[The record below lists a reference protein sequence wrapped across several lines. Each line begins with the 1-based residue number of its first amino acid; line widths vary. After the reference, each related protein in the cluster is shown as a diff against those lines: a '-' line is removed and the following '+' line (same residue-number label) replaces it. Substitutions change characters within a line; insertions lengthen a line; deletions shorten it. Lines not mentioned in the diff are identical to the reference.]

1 MKHSMY
7 ARKQNY
13 MGNIKPRIATRIEQ
27 PIYSKDEVTGNI
39 IITGMQTLIFPVNV
53 NRSLN
58 IRKDALNA
66 GISTTGVRVTR

>member
-1 MKHSMY
+1 MKPSMH
-7 ARKQNY
+7 ARKHNY

-53 NRSLN
+53 NRSPN
-58 IRKDALNA
+58 IGKDAFN
-66 GISTTGVRVTR
+66 GRVIPTGVRLAH